1 MILHLYQGIEM
12 LFHLLYNRIKENGA
26 NMTNSQPI
34 RALILSGGGGRGA
47 FHAGVYEY
55 LMSENKEKV
64 DPSHSGPWKP
74 DIVVGT
80 SIGAVNGAAIAQGMS
95 AGELAD
101 VWRHLEEHDIQGIP
115 PRMRGVARRIVHRIF
130 GGLMQTDLPVVDK
143 AISTS
148 PVSEKYWPPLPL
160 VPSWLAELLVGR
172 WTNLLD
178 TGPLKE
184 TLVSRFKY
192 DDEKLANSSTDLLI
206 AATKVQT
213 GERVLFSNRKVI
225 DPKSGLERSDVH
237 SHITRERI
245 LASCSIPLVYPWTED
260 RETDALYWDGA
271 LVANTPLGAA
281 LDLMQMRT
289 DVNTPAE
296 VVIVMM
302 TPWLESDGKNPQ
314 RQRNVP
320 ESFGDAITW
329 VLDWMLLSSFRENLK
344 TILAFNE
351 LAERE
356 RAEGKPPYRYR
367 IVKPLIVAPGTFKD
381 AQRVID
387 YDGIV
392 SAGLIVE
399 GCEAARKAFQTA
411 FPKS

>member
-1 MILHLYQGIEM
+1 M
-12 LFHLLYNRIKENGA
+12 NND
-26 NMTNSQPI
+26 QPI

-47 FHAGVYEY
+47 FHAGVYQY
-55 LMSENKEKV
+55 LMSRNKGNV
-64 DPSHSGPWKP
+64 DLSHSGPWKP

-80 SIGAVNGAAIAQGMS
+80 SIGAVNGAAIAQGMP
-95 AGELAD
+95 ARELAD

-115 PRMRGVARRIVHRIF
+115 PRMRGMARWIVHRIF
-130 GGLMQTDLPVVDK
+130 GQLMQTNLPRTDQ
-143 AISTS
+143 ALSTS
-148 PVSEKYWPPLPL
+148 PVPEKFWPPLPL
-160 VPSWLAELLVGR
+160 LPSWLAELFVGR
-172 WTNLLD
+172 WINLLD

-184 TLVSRFKY
+184 TLISRFKF
-192 DDEKLANSSTDLLI
+192 DEQKLAASNTDLLI

-213 GERVLFSNRKVI
+213 GERVLFSNRQVI

-237 SHITRERI
+237 PRITRERI

-260 RETDALYWDGA
+260 RETNALYWDGA

-281 LDLMQMRT
+281 LDLMQMRA
-289 DVNTPAE
+289 DVTTPAE

-302 TPWLESDGKNPQ
+302 TPWLESDGKNPS
-314 RQRNVP
+314 RSHEVP
-320 ESFGDAITW
+320 QSFGDAITW

-344 TILAFNE
+344 MILTFNE

-356 RAEGKPPYRYR
+356 RTEGKPPYRYR
-367 IVKPLIVAPGTFKD
+367 IVKPVIVAPETFKE

-392 SAGLIVE
+392 SAGLIIE
-399 GCEAARKAFQTA
+399 GCEAAQKAFSNA
-411 FPKS
+411 FPA